1 MRLLTSDEGIK
12 EVSGMKNRLIN
23 SIKEE
28 QAVDL
33 TRKIIELEETTRGY
47 ERRSTFFELLIR
59 SLPGLFYAFDDK
71 FQVHMWNK
79 NVEAV
84 TGYLAEEIPEH
95 SLFELFDG
103 EDLNL
108 IQDVIQ
114 NVFKTGEGVAEA
126 ILITK
131 DGRRIPY
138 FFTGI
143 SAVIE
148 GTPYLLGMGLDI
160 SVLKGAEA
168 SLLESEALY
177 RTFAARMTEGVTLIH
192 EDKFVFVNN
201 AFATMLGFPDP
212 NDILGQDVMGFVSKE
227 FEMYFKELFESIV
240 KGISKE
246 RFFQARWM
254 RDKKQE
260 IWVEGRGNLIQWKGN
275 PTVLLTARDI
285 TETKLKEISMQE
297 EAAYL
302 RRENV
307 TLRSIHQGPL
317 PIRGHHRQEFSHSGG
332 LRAHPQLGSHRRQ
345 CHHLR

>member
-1 MRLLTSDEGIK
+1 
-12 EVSGMKNRLIN
+12 MKDRLIN
-23 SIKEE
+23 NIKKE

-33 TRKIIELEETTRGY
+33 TRKIIQLEETTRGY

-79 NVEAV
+79 NVEKV
-84 TGYLAEEIPEH
+84 TGYIADEIPEH

-103 EDLNL
+103 EDLKF

-138 FFTGI
+138 FFTGV

-160 SVLKGAEA
+160 SILKGAEA
-168 SLLESEALY
+168 ALLESEALY

-201 AFATMLGFPDP
+201 AFATMLGFSDP
-212 NDILGQDVMGFVSKE
+212 NDILGQDVMGLCEQGIRDVFQGTVRVHRKGH
-227 FEMYFKELFESIV
+227 V
-240 KGISKE
+240 KGT
-246 RFFQARWM
+246 FFPGPV
-254 RDKKQE
+254 DEGQE
-260 IWVEGRGNLIQWKGN
+260 TGDMGRGQGQ
-275 PTVLLTARDI
+275 PYPV
-285 TETKLKEISMQE
+285 E
-297 EAAYL
+297 
-302 RRENV
+302 RESY
-307 TLRSIHQGPL
+307 RSAHGT
-317 PIRGHHRQEFSHSGG
+317 RHHRDQAGG
-332 LRAHPQLGSHRRQ
+332 GSPCRRRP
-345 CHHLR
+345 HTSEGKT